1 MFNFALMN
9 KFLSM
14 YGMEEPQIFGVMKC
28 CDNFPPYI
36 NINAALLDAL
46 SASTADDDFLSI
58 VLALILHYDKLDTS
72 EVSKDTLV
80 SIVKTLAERAIS
92 SDSVLFYIVLFAY
105 TCDTDVL
112 NVIVTYSN
120 VSFYEAACMLII
132 TDFLTGG
139 IKEKYVRHV
148 ESCIE
153 ESLITEPVH
162 ADVVA
167 NHLGLIYERV
177 KDGTL
182 KSVVCKQLC
191 KLFTAVPPAN
201 SALLRTNVELCDLLY
216 ISLHLAAT
224 NTYSELSNKV
234 NRMKFKFVEACVR
247 SKKLLTTCVKD
258 MFASCISYVTLNS
271 CSSPYYGYDI
281 TNYYRSNGI
290 VSTVDDNYLWMINE
304 VTKSRNNHTA
314 YFLYYDVFDTK
325 YYARTMQL
333 AQVHPDVVLHMI
345 DSDIQKVTTESI
357 RALLSDNDLLLNI
370 IFTGNAHIAS
380 KVFKAL
386 VYNEMYTP
394 QQLFERMSSEVMVD
408 VVAMCKDVKH
418 LEVLLNMSVSDS
430 VLSAAVQKFQVR
442 TLLSSNLFSIGEYMK
457 LTLHR
462 SLCNIFCF
470 TEYVRVLNNAML
482 QDISSFELERS
493 ELRKYAESYIA
504 FEKASNR
511 NVENDEVYRCL
522 YSADEF
528 DAYIQ
533 RKYAEVSCRISAE
546 IDSSEDIYDIV
557 RVITKALKCYTAEYI
572 IPILNNLVLRVVM
585 GPQDVNDCLHLLYKL
600 RGIAQ
605 CEALNYAEFLH
616 IITQRMEV
624 EKC

>member
-72 EVSKDTLV
+72 EVSRDTLV

-120 VSFYEAACMLII
+120 LSFYEAACMLVI

-139 IKEKYVRHV
+139 TKEKYVRHV
-148 ESCIE
+148 ENCIE

-191 KLFTAVPPAN
+191 KLFTTVPPAN
-201 SALLRTNVELCDLLY
+201 SALLRTNIELCDLLY

-457 LTLHR
+457 LTLRR